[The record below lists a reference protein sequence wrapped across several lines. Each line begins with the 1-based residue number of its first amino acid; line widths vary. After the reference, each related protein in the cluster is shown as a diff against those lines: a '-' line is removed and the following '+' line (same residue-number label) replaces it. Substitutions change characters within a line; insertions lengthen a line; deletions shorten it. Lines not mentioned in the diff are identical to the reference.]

1 MVILYKSSFKQKICS
16 SKLGRFCF
24 LIPGCAWSL
33 HHGAEGSKIQLFWR
47 GVRDVIFRSYS

>member
-24 LIPGCAWSL
+24 LIPGCARSL
-33 HHGAEGSKIQLFWR
+33 HRGAKRGEIELFWGR
-47 GVRDVIFRSYS
+47 FIRIIN